1 MRGTFKDPLVL
12 ACCVGAGAIVAG
24 FWLIRGA
31 SAPAWGAFL
40 LAWVAGAL
48 AYRFHVR
55 GRTAVADAQLQH
67 RRASEI
73 ALATVEALAR
83 AIEARAR
90 SSRTDIRREQAYAVE
105 MAKAFGMPAQ
115 EVEGVRMAALL
126 HDVGKLG
133 VPDHILT
140 KKGPLTPEETGKVR
154 VHSQLG
160 ADIIADVPFPYPV
173 ASLVLCHH
181 ERWDGSGYPAG
192 ISGSDI
198 PLGARILSV
207 VDHFVS
213 LISDRPFRKAVSRAH
228 AIEAL
233 WREAGDALDPV
244 LVARFVELLPSLE
257 AAFATGARP
266 GMRLHATGATGEHP
280 RHAGVSASGASVFDE
295 IALAH
300 KEIYALY
307 EVAQG
312 LGNSLGVADSMGVIT
327 EKLRELVPFASCA
340 LFLHDT
346 IGGVARCRY
355 AIGTGAK
362 QLRQMELRVG
372 SGLIGRVIVTREC
385 RVNED
390 PGDDFLSIGVPADGQ
405 VLKSALVCPLIVAE
419 RVIGALAMYH
429 TEPEF
434 FTEDHHRLAMRVSAQ
449 ASAVLH
455 NSVLFERTHEEA
467 VTDQLTGLPNNR
479 FLILHLTRELA
490 RARRLASSVAV
501 LLLDLTTSRTST
513 TTTGI
518 RPVTA
523 RCAKWRRSCAAPSVR
538 TTSSPDAAATSSSC
552 CCRTAASRTPR
563 PNASNFSRRSTRCRL
578 SCAARSGCDW
588 PPASA
593 RPCFRGM
600 ATRTRRCWPWRI
612 SRCTGTR
619 ASASASPRPHP
630 ASQPRATPSP
640 SLTWTCGGRRREC
653 CSGILPPVCSRHRQ
667 GHTVVGAGPARPG
680 HVEVSIQGRSGRDTR
695 PLLCRGQ
702 GLFDCLLPGPGAT
715 KTRNRVSHRD
725 ETGRALRPAAGG
737 THGWQRR
744 LTHRPIRHI
753 RAA

>member
-501 LLLDLTTSRTST
+501 LLLDLDNLKDINDNY
-513 TTTGI
+513 G
-518 RPVTA
+518 
-523 RCAKWRRSCAAPSVR
+523 
-538 TTSSPDAAATSSSC
+538 
-552 CCRTAASRTPR
+552 
-563 PNASNFSRRSTRCRL
+563 
-578 SCAARSGCDW
+578 
-588 PPASA
+588 
-593 RPCFRGM
+593 
-600 ATRTRRCWPWRI
+600 
-612 SRCTGTR
+612 
-619 ASASASPRPHP
+619 HP
-630 ASQPRATPSP
+630 A
-640 SLTWTCGGRRREC
+640 G
-653 CSGILPPVCSRHRQ
+653 
-667 GHTVVGAGPARPG
+667 
-680 HVEVSIQGRSGRDTR
+680 D
-695 PLLCRGQ
+695 
-702 GLFDCLLPGPGAT
+702 
-715 KTRNRVSHRD
+715 
-725 ETGRALRPAAGG
+725 RALREVASVLRRAIRPYDVVSRCGGDEFIVLLSDCGIEDAEAKRIELQQAVDALPFVVRGTQRVRLAASIGAAVFPRDGDTYEALLAVADQQMYRDKGQRKRLTPAPSGIPAASD
-737 THGWQRR
+737 TESVADVDLR
-744 LTHRPIRHI
+744 
-753 RAA
+753 RAAEGVL